1 MRNAKCEMRN
11 AKCKD
16 PNLERARSLL
26 QCSFFLTALADARGD
41 CIENFHDTILV
52 HVYRVLL
59 VYDDATADARVCA
72 LGPDHRLAADRT
84 LSKFSDEHGHVAM
97 TVHGVTAF
105 THYNMH
111 VVVQ

>member
-1 MRNAKCEMRN
+1 MRNAKIKMQN
-11 AKCKD
+11 AKD
-16 PNLERARSLL
+16 PNLERTRSLL
-26 QCSFFLTALADARGD
+26 QCFFFLTALADARCN

-52 HVYRVLL
+52 HVYGGLL
-59 VYDDATADARVCA
+59 VYDDAAADARVCA

-84 LSKFSDEHGHVAM
+84 LSKFPDEHGHVAM
-97 TVHGVTAF
+97 TMHVVITF

>member
-1 MRNAKCEMRN
+1 MRNAKCEM
-11 AKCKD
+11 CKIQILKRRD
-16 PNLERARSLL
+16 LLL

-41 CIENFHDTILV
+41 CIKNFHDTILV
-52 HVYRVLL
+52 HVYGGLL

-72 LGPDHRLAADRT
+72 LGPDHRLTADRT
-84 LSKFSDEHGHVAM
+84 LSKFPDKHGHVAM
-97 TVHGVTAF
+97 TVHGVIAF